1 MIRLDHGTI
10 GETAMSKQFTSI
22 SLATVATL
30 GAFAMSVE
38 SASAIPR
45 PTSSIPISHGFGR
58 PAGSGPGSIK
68 PIHVHRHVHWRHRY
82 RWGVYAPPI
91 YVNYARPCYF
101 VRRPAG
107 LFKVCP
113 VD

>member
-1 MIRLDHGTI
+1 
-10 GETAMSKQFTSI
+10 MSKQFASI

-38 SASAIPR
+38 SASATPR

-58 PAGSGPGSIK
+58 PAGSGPSLIK
-68 PIHVHRHVHWRHRY
+68 PIYVHWRHRC
-82 RWGVYAPPI
+82 RWGVYAAPI
-91 YVNYARPCYF
+91 YVKHARPCYF